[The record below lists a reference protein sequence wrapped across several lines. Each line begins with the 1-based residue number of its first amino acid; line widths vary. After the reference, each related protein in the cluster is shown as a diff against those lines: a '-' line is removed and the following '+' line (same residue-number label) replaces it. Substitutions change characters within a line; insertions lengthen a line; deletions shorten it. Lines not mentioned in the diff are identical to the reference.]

1 MATERQISFVKALV
15 RSGDQTQAAIDA
27 GYAQESAAVAASK
40 LLALPSVSAMIAVEL
55 ERVRIEGGLL
65 GFNTLRLI
73 SRSDK
78 APAAARVTAART
90 LMEYAGMIGR
100 TGQAEKDPADMST
113 EELRHLLGRIDTE
126 IVSRAKPVNGPVA
139 SPIPSQVIDLID

>member
-1 MATERQISFVKALV
+1 MATERQIGFVKALV
-15 RSGDQTQAAIDA
+15 RSGDPTQAAIEA
-27 GYAQESAAVAASK
+27 GYATDSAAVAASK
-40 LLALPSVSAMIAVEL
+40 LLALPAVSLMIAREL

-65 GFNTLRLI
+65 GFNTLRII

-100 TGQAEKDPADMST
+100 AGQVEKDPADMST
-113 EELRHLLGRIDTE
+113 EELKGLLGRIDTE
-126 IVSRAKPVNGPVA
+126 IVSRAKPVNGPAA
-139 SPIPSQVIDLID
+139 SPIPSQVLDLID